1 MSSTAYGRNYRPYFT
16 LAGTGVTV
24 GKIIR
29 SLKNAPNEL
38 LSLANEIS
46 DLEVLFHEIQRIQGD
61 LESKLVESY
70 GHFE

>member
-1 MSSTAYGRNYRPYFT
+1 MAEIIGLTASIFT

-38 LSLANEIS
+38 LALANEIS
-46 DLEVLFHEIQRIQGD
+46 DLEVLLPSFADFTPRHR
-61 LESKLVESY
+61 ESRRA
-70 GHFE
+70 

>member
-1 MSSTAYGRNYRPYFT
+1 MAEIIGLTASIFT

-38 LSLANEIS
+38 LALANEIS
-46 DLEVLFHEIQRIQGD
+46 DLEVLFHEIQRIQGE